1 MFVQTEDWQTIEHQP
16 FPVSLPHP
24 PENGCV
30 NEHCQVGLGF
40 PSCLNYLDGKQ
51 ICYQKMRL

>member
-40 PSCLNYLDGKQ
+40 PPCLNYLDGKQ
-51 ICYQKMRL
+51 ICYQKM